1 MILQVKIT
9 PNSPTNSLQGW
20 QGDTLRIRISA
31 PPDKNKA
38 NEELIDFLA
47 TLLDLPKSHIRI
59 LTGHTSR
66 LKKLEIT
73 SDNTAIRKKILELTR

>member
-9 PNSPTNSLQGW
+9 PNSPTNSLIGW
-20 QGDTLRIRISA
+20 QENTLKIRIHA

-47 TLLDLPKSHIRI
+47 ALLHLPKNHIQI
-59 LTGHTSR
+59 LSGHTSR
-66 LKKLEIT
+66 LKKLEING
-73 SDNTAIRKKILELTR
+73 NTDEILKRLQ